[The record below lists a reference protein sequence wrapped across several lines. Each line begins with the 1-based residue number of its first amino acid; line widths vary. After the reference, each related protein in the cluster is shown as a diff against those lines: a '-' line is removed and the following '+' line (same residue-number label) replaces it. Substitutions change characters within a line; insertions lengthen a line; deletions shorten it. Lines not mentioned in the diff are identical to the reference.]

1 MGDLSGKIALVTGG
15 SRGIGA
21 AIALRLA
28 SLGAT
33 VAVNYAGSAT
43 AAGAVVDEIV
53 SAGGRALALQADVSD
68 SGAASGLV
76 EIAIAELGGLHI
88 VVNNAGITRDGLL
101 VRMSDADW
109 SAVIDTNLTG
119 VFNVTRAASRHL
131 MKQRTGSI
139 VNIAS
144 VVGLAGNVGQS
155 NYAAAKAGV
164 IGLTKA
170 VAKELAPRGVRVN
183 AIAPGFIET
192 DMTASL
198 PEAVRAA
205 ALSQIAFGRFG
216 ATSDIA
222 NAVAF
227 LASEDAGYITGQT
240 LAIDGGMTFT

>member
-1 MGDLSGKIALVTGG
+1 
-15 SRGIGA
+15 
-21 AIALRLA
+21 
-28 SLGAT
+28 
-33 VAVNYAGSAT
+33 
-43 AAGAVVDEIV
+43 
-53 SAGGRALALQADVSD
+53 
-68 SGAASGLV
+68 
-76 EIAIAELGGLHI
+76 
-88 VVNNAGITRDGLL
+88 
-101 VRMSDADW
+101 
-109 SAVIDTNLTG
+109 
-119 VFNVTRAASRHL
+119 VTRAASRHL
-131 MKQRTGSI
+131 MKQRSGSI

-144 VVGLAGNVGQS
+144 VVGLAGNVGQA

-205 ALSQIAFGRFG
+205 TLSQIAFGRFG
-216 ATSDIA
+216 AASDIA
-222 NAVAF
+222 SAVAF